1 MGETTNAIKSVKR
14 IQLNNNIKTLTS
26 SCNKYTKQISCLD
39 CLLKD
44 AKSRLDLF
52 TKNRRGGE
60 ESLYTS
66 IDRIFQKIGASRAHY
81 FGRVFEGVDICKI
94 MAKSDDL
101 FGVDGEIR
109 QKLLEHAI
117 NSGIAEMVHKKQG
130 YLPCIKTLGWCI
142 F

>member
-1 MGETTNAIKSVKR
+1 
-14 IQLNNNIKTLTS
+14 
-26 SCNKYTKQISCLD
+26 LD

-52 TKNRRGGE
+52 TKNCRGGE

-109 QKLLEHAI
+109 QKFLEHAI
-117 NSGIAEMVHKKQG
+117 NSGIAEKVHNTCKDICLALKLWDDSFSDIHTG
-130 YLPCIKTLGWCI
+130 CPR
-142 F
+142 